1 MVFHIP
7 EDKRCLRI
15 DECYLSFKVRLPL
28 CFLPGNDSNE
38 NFTFRQKICLN
49 LIKDNNFASKL
60 MSSLDITVNH
70 ELLSSR
76 GGPNDYSQ
84 CSDLLIR
91 LLNQSQENLKTQGTL
106 DGTWDFNSF
115 DSDEITKAIVLDRF
129 KSATQINEVE
139 TTLEATETIEYVAG
153 SLKYFDFHFYTGL
166 KTPLAYQETPL
177 PSGCSFIFRFARAK
191 ANLALMK
198 LEWETFKAV
207 DSRFTK
213 GQYDLMPNVNV
224 SFDEQ
229 PIPIFQ
235 PELHVAFSND
245 TDLVKRTQTI
255 SEYGLKIPFLDFSM
269 RRNILVKG
277 EI

>member
-1 MVFHIP
+1 M
-7 EDKRCLRI
+7 
-15 DECYLSFKVRLPL
+15 
-28 CFLPGNDSNE
+28 NE
-38 NFTFRQKICLN
+38 N
-49 LIKDNNFASKL
+49 KDNNFTSKL

-106 DGTWDFNSF
+106 DGTWDYNSF
-115 DSDEITKAIVLDRF
+115 DSDEITKEIVFDRF
-129 KSATQINEVE
+129 KSAKQINEVDESLE
-139 TTLEATETIEYVAG
+139 TKEEKDYVA
-153 SLKYFDFHFYTGL
+153 SQLKFFDFHFYTGL

-177 PSGCSFIFRFARAK
+177 PSGCSFIFRFTRAK

-198 LEWETFKAV
+198 LNWETFRAV
-207 DSRFTK
+207 DARFTK
-213 GQYDLMPNVNV
+213 GQYDIMPDVNA
-224 SFDEQ
+224 SYDEI

-235 PELHVAFSND
+235 PELHVSFSND
-245 TDLVKRTQTI
+245 SDLVKRTMTI

-277 EI
+277 IEPLFNYPKNNFRSKRIRSQIR

>member
-1 MVFHIP
+1 MSVTS
-7 EDKRCLRI
+7 
-15 DECYLSFKVRLPL
+15 LSKSE
-28 CFLPGNDSNE
+28 FLFAFYQE
-38 NFTFRQKICLN
+38 NVETKTFGYKYKLFR
-49 LIKDNNFASKL
+49 LIKQDNNFASKL

-76 GGPNDYSQ
+76 GGPVDYSQ

-106 DGTWDFNSF
+106 DGTWDYNSY
-115 DSDEITKAIVLDRF
+115 DSDEITKAIVEDRF
-129 KSATQINEVE
+129 KNATPVNEVSVTME
-139 TTLEATETIEYVAG
+139 TKEEGAYVY
-153 SLKYFDFHFYTGL
+153 SELKYYDFFFYTGL

-191 ANLALMK
+191 PNLALMR
-198 LEWETFKAV
+198 LDWETFHSV

-213 GQYDLMPNVNV
+213 AQYDLIPSVV
-224 SFDEQ
+224 DVFKDE
-229 PIPIFQ
+229 PIAIIK

-245 TDLVKRTQTI
+245 NDLVKRTQTI

-277 EI
+277 E

>member
-1 MVFHIP
+1 MSVISLLKSDFPIAGYQ
-7 EDKRCLRI
+7 ENVYI
-15 DECYLSFKVRLPL
+15 QIVRPFFQNIL
-28 CFLPGNDSNE
+28 
-38 NFTFRQKICLN
+38 T

-60 MSSLDITVNH
+60 MTSLDITVNH

-76 GGPNDYSQ
+76 GGPVDYSQ

-106 DGTWDFNSF
+106 DGTWDYNSY
-115 DSDEITKAIVLDRF
+115 DSDEITKEIVEDRF
-129 KSATQINEVE
+129 KNAELINEVAVSM
-139 TTLEATETIEYVAG
+139 EATETKEYV
-153 SLKYFDFHFYTGL
+153 SSQLKYYDFFFYTGL

-191 ANLALMK
+191 PNLSLMR
-198 LEWETFKAV
+198 LDWETFHAV
-207 DSRFTK
+207 DSRFSK
-213 GQYDLMPNVNV
+213 AQYELIPSVLDGMN
-224 SFDEQ
+224 DQ
-229 PIPIFQ
+229 PITIFK

-245 TDLVKRTQTI
+245 HDLVKRTQTI

-277 EI
+277 IYCEMNSPK

>member
-1 MVFHIP
+1 
-7 EDKRCLRI
+7 
-15 DECYLSFKVRLPL
+15 
-28 CFLPGNDSNE
+28 
-38 NFTFRQKICLN
+38 
-49 LIKDNNFASKL
+49 

-76 GGPNDYSQ
+76 GGPQDYSQ

-106 DGTWDFNSF
+106 DGTWDYNSY

-129 KSATQINEVE
+129 KSATQVFEVPAE
-139 TTLEATETIEYVAG
+139 IEATVEKDYVV
-153 SLKYFDFHFYTGL
+153 SVLKYFDFHFYTGL

-177 PSGCSFIFRFARAK
+177 PSGCSYIFRFTRAK
-191 ANLALMK
+191 PNLSLMK
-198 LEWETFKAV
+198 LDWETFHAV
-207 DSRFTK
+207 DSRFSK
-213 GQYDLMPNVNV
+213 AQFDLLPDVMSAFSEV
-224 SFDEQ
+224 
-229 PIPIFQ
+229 PIPIFE

-245 TDLVKRTQTI
+245 DDLVKRTQTI

-277 EI
+277 KNSIKSFTKQKK

>member
-1 MVFHIP
+1 
-7 EDKRCLRI
+7 
-15 DECYLSFKVRLPL
+15 
-28 CFLPGNDSNE
+28 
-38 NFTFRQKICLN
+38 
-49 LIKDNNFASKL
+49 

-76 GGPNDYSQ
+76 GGPQDYSQ

-106 DGTWDFNSF
+106 DGTWDYNSY

-129 KSATQINEVE
+129 KSATQVFEVPAE
-139 TTLEATETIEYVAG
+139 IEATVEKDYVV
-153 SLKYFDFHFYTGL
+153 SVLKYFDFHFYTGL

-177 PSGCSFIFRFARAK
+177 PSGCSYIFRFTRAK
-191 ANLALMK
+191 PNLSLMK
-198 LEWETFKAV
+198 LDWETFHAV
-207 DSRFTK
+207 DSRFSK
-213 GQYDLMPNVNV
+213 AQFDLLPDVMSAFSEV
-224 SFDEQ
+224 
-229 PIPIFQ
+229 PIPIFE

-245 TDLVKRTQTI
+245 DDLVKRTQTI

-277 EI
+277 KNSIKSFTKQKNKDKVSTKSGWVILKELQNY